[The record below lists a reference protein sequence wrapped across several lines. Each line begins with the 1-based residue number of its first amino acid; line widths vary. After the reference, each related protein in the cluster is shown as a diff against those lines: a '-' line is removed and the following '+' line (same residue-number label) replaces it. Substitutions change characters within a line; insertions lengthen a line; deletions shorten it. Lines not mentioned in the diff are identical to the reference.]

1 MPGQRAHP
9 NTSFL
14 PGRGTS
20 PPSINPFPQ
29 HAARHRLFI
38 PLPAAARA
46 FLLPKSFYA
55 HHHMTT
61 APTHQ
66 DTDRDELVRLA
77 GEQTLLKQ
85 ENATLTAAQQRDLQ
99 ALRNLVSNLTLN
111 PDWHARGTSLLNR
124 IQQREIQT
132 ALNAQRLTALAQLTG
147 IS

>member
-1 MPGQRAHP
+1 
-9 NTSFL
+9 
-14 PGRGTS
+14 
-20 PPSINPFPQ
+20 
-29 HAARHRLFI
+29 
-38 PLPAAARA
+38 
-46 FLLPKSFYA
+46 
-55 HHHMTT
+55 MTT

-111 PDWHARGTSLLNR
+111 PDWHARGTRLLNR